1 MQASFPVVVLKLF
14 HHTSIGITRSLGR
27 LGVPVY
33 GVHGDPRAPSALSR
47 YCAGNFLWDFD
58 GATADASL
66 DFLASVAERVGGHP
80 ILMPTDDISAIFVED
95 HADRLREHFVFPSQ
109 PPGLARSLSSKKE
122 MYAICKRL
130 DIPTPETT
138 FPQSRDEV
146 LRFLETA
153 VFPVVI
159 KGIDARLVQQLTGG
173 GKVIVDSAEGLL
185 AAYERMESPERPNL
199 LLQEYIPGG
208 AESVWMFNGYFGD
221 SSECLLSFTG
231 QKIRQYPT
239 YTGQASLGICV
250 PNPAVEELTKTM
262 MKRLGYRGILDI
274 GWRYDARDGKYKLL
288 DVNPRIGATFRLF
301 VASNG
306 MDVARALY
314 FDLTGQ
320 VVPAA
325 AARAGRRWLVEN
337 YDLAA
342 AWKYWR
348 DGVLTVPDWLRSFR
362 GVEEAAWFARD
373 DLKPFAMTFWRLLR
387 KAEQLFVTRRK
398 AVPGWWKSPPPADA
412 APQAGRTRS
421 SALRNASE

>member
-1 MQASFPVVVLKLF
+1 MDARVPVVVLKLF

-47 YCAGNFLWDFD
+47 YCAGNFMWEFD
-58 GATADASL
+58 GAPAAESVA
-66 DFLASVAERVGGHP
+66 FLASVADRVGGRP
-80 ILMPTDDISAIFVED
+80 ILVPTDDISALFVED
-95 HADRLREHFVFPSQ
+95 HADRLREHFLFPSQ
-109 PPGLARSLSSKKE
+109 PAGLARSLSSKKE
-122 MYAICKRL
+122 MYALCKRL

-138 FPQSRDEV
+138 FPQSREDV

-153 VFPVVI
+153 VFPVVV
-159 KGIDARLVQQLTGG
+159 KGIDARLVQKLTGG
-173 GKVIVDSAEGLL
+173 GKVIVHSAEDLL

-208 AESVWMFNGYFGD
+208 PESVWMFNGYFD
-221 SSECLLSFTG
+221 ESSECLVSFTG

-250 PNPAVEELTKTM
+250 PNPAVEELTKSM

-274 GWRYDARDGKYKLL
+274 GFRYDARDGEYKLL

-301 VASNG
+301 VAENG

-314 FDLTGQ
+314 LGLTGQ
-320 VVPAA
+320 PVARA
-325 AARAGRRWLVEN
+325 NARAGRRWLVEN
-337 YDLAA
+337 YDLASS
-342 AWKYWR
+342 WKYRR
-348 DGVLTVPDWLRSFR
+348 DGVLTLSEWLRSFR

-373 DLKPFAMTFWRLLR
+373 DLKPFGMMAWRLIR
-387 KAEQLFVTRRK
+387 KAEQHFLTRRR
-398 AVPGWWKSPPPADA
+398 AVPAWWRRPPPPDSR
-412 APQAGRTRS
+412 QAEASGSPS
-421 SALRNASE
+421 SEVA